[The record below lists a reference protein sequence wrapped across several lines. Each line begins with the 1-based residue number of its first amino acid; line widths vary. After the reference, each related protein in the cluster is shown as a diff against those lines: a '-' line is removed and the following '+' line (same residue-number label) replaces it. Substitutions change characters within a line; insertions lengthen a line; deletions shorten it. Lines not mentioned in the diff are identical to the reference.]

1 LKYPFLFPL
10 QGETPSTLGKFY
22 PDCMCRTRH
31 SILIS
36 FLAITNLRRLKYLSS
51 VVALFI
57 NPIKTPPMHIG
68 AICSRET
75 IIASPA
81 DSIQTA
87 SQQMLQYNVGSLVLV
102 ETDAKGN
109 KPVGIVTDRDIVLK
123 VIAPELKISEVKL
136 ADIMSTKLL
145 TAKETDDVY
154 ETLKKMRAKVVR
166 RIPVVDEEGY
176 LKGMLTIDDLLE
188 FFNKEMGEVV
198 SLFKKE
204 QGR

>member
-1 LKYPFLFPL
+1 
-10 QGETPSTLGKFY
+10 
-22 PDCMCRTRH
+22 
-31 SILIS
+31 
-36 FLAITNLRRLKYLSS
+36 
-51 VVALFI
+51 
-57 NPIKTPPMHIG
+57 MHIG

>member
-1 LKYPFLFPL
+1 
-10 QGETPSTLGKFY
+10 
-22 PDCMCRTRH
+22 
-31 SILIS
+31 
-36 FLAITNLRRLKYLSS
+36 
-51 VVALFI
+51 
-57 NPIKTPPMHIG
+57 
-68 AICSRET
+68 
-75 IIASPA
+75 
-81 DSIQTA
+81 
-87 SQQMLQYNVGSLVLV
+87 MLQYNVGSLVLV